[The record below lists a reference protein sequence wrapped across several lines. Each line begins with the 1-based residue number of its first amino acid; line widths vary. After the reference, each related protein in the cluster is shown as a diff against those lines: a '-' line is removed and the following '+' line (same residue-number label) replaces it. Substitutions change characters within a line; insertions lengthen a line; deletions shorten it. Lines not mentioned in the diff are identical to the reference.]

1 MLLHLRD
8 PVAGLEAAR
17 GVIRPGGQLL
27 VIEPYDLKGSLLR
40 PLTPTAQLGAHRTP
54 FDWWLGNLAY
64 LRRALLLAGFQ
75 SVRPR
80 RLFRLDVLPAKRVPF
95 VALTASVSH
104 NTAER

>member
-1 MLLHLRD
+1 LLHLRD

-40 PLTPTAQLGAHRTP
+40 PLTPTAQLRAHRTP